1 FMRKSLRR
9 FLSST
14 VIASGMLAQAPKQNT
29 PATIEATFLK
39 ITIDPSRSPITMD
52 TEAGVSAE
60 IKNVSSVP
68 VRLYENETIFMTTPE
83 TRLYGESQQAIQ
95 GCATFPTQGNL
106 RPRERPQRGYDL
118 LIQPGDSYRVFWDMT
133 RNGCTG

>member
-1 FMRKSLRR
+1 MRKSLLK

-14 VIASGMLAQAPKQNT
+14 VIAAGMLAQAPKQAPPPTPGSGPKQNT

-60 IKNVSSVP
+60 IKNVSTVP

-95 GCATFPTQGNL
+95 
-106 RPRERPQRGYDL
+106 
-118 LIQPGDSYRVFWDMT
+118 
-133 RNGCTG
+133 